1 MRLLLLLL
9 LVPRELVTHQRLELV
24 PYDLLRD
31 LLDALQLQVVLH
43 VEVPGQ
49 QVDELP
55 SYEIYLWNTT
65 WFLKCT
71 SCYWK

>member
-1 MRLLLLLL
+1 VRLLLLLL
-9 LVPRELVTHQRLELV
+9 LVPRELVADQRLELV
-24 PYDLLRD
+24 PDDLLRD

-55 SYEIYLWNTT
+55 PYAIYLWKTT

-71 SCYWK
+71 SCC

>member
-1 MRLLLLLL
+1 MRILLLRL

-24 PYDLLRD
+24 PYDLLSH

-65 WFLKCT
+65 WFLKWT
-71 SCYWK
+71 SCY